1 VAVPKQDKIPEAQRA
16 IAVKNPDPAGVFEG
30 RPEWHFICFIP
41 DMKGKTLYY
50 CPRDEDMLLFE
61 EVYDERLDFAYQPLR
76 EIPCVCPKCGFILFK
91 KDCVVIEEL
100 FAHPGAGSAPGETR

>member
-1 VAVPKQDKIPEAQRA
+1 MG
-16 IAVKNPDPAGVFEG
+16 IAVKILIRQGFQAEVLLGTLFAY
-30 RPEWHFICFIP
+30 FS

-61 EVYDERLDFAYQPLR
+61 EVYDERLDFAYQPPR

-91 KDCVVIEEL
+91 KDCLVIEEL
-100 FAHPGAGSAPGETR
+100 FAHPGAGSATGETR